1 MLAGLGAGQVLAQ
14 NAPPPGGPP
23 AGGRPPPPPEPTV
36 SQPPP
41 MKDVAGKTAYITAS
55 SDGIGLGIARA
66 FSNAG
71 MNVVIGYRNE
81 KRLAEALPLF
91 KKGAPVHAIKHD
103 VTDRDGWVKL
113 LDEIKGKF
121 GKLHVLVNNAGVK
134 TLSPANSAKPADWD
148 NAVAVNFTAIYNGV
162 AVCVPHFKE
171 HNEGAQI
178 ITTASMSGLLP
189 AVTAGIYTA
198 TKFGAVGLM
207 EGLRIELEG
216 TNIGTSCFCPGG
228 TNTDNQPPG
237 SRPPPPP
244 GPDGRPRPN
253 FGAFMMDPLEAG
265 ERVLNGMRNNDLY
278 ILSHPEFGPGIKE
291 RSDAILASIT
301 DEPAPPQREAGEART
316 KHTGIY
322 PREVAHRQVKRK
334 TYRG

>member
-1 MLAGLGAGQVLAQ
+1 MLAGLGAGQALAQ
-14 NAPPPGGPP
+14 NAPPAGGPP
-23 AGGRPPPPPEPTV
+23 AGGRPAPPPEPTV

-41 MKDVAGKTAYITAS
+41 LKDVAGKTAYITAS

-66 FSNAG
+66 LSNAG

-81 KRLAEALPLF
+81 ERLKLALPLF
-91 KKGAPVHAIKHD
+91 KKGAGLHAIKHD
-103 VTDRDGWVKL
+103 VTDRAGWVSL
-113 LDEIKGKF
+113 LAEIKGKF
-121 GKLHVLVNNAGVK
+121 GKLHCLVNNAGIK
-134 TLSPANSAKPADWD
+134 SLRPASTASAEEWD
-148 NAVAVNFTAIYNGV
+148 SSVAVNFTAIYNGV
-162 AVCVPHFKE
+162 AAVLPHFKE

-178 ITTASMSGLLP
+178 VTTASMSGLLP

-228 TNTDNQPPG
+228 VSTDNLPPG

-253 FGAFMMDPLEAG
+253 FAAALMDPLEAG
-265 ERVLNGMRNNDLY
+265 ERVLNGIRNNDLY
-278 ILSHPEFGPGIKE
+278 ILSHPEFGDGIKE

-301 DEPAPPQREAGEART
+301 DDPVPAERLPLEART
-316 KHTGIY
+316 RHTGIY
-322 PREVAHRQVKRK
+322 PREIAHRKVKRK
-334 TYRG
+334 SYRG